1 MVPSVIK
8 MCLNIFNEDEY
19 LSRNNIKNHYANLID
34 INNYLSN
41 NFNHEALPSKEIK
54 LVFDEVNM
62 KNILISS
69 STYNLLKSFHIFV
82 LFFNYFNSITFDIFL
97 QIFQNVDFYVKRMF
111 TIRLFE
117 DFNSEELKKKSNGIF
132 SNKIESIVDSLFF
145 ISKCVFT

>member
-111 TIRLFE
+111 TIRFSVLWE
-117 DFNSEELKKKSNGIF
+117 CLHRNLSSKDFLKISTVRNWKRSPMEF
-132 SNKIESIVDSLFF
+132 SLIK
-145 ISKCVFT
+145 

>member
-19 LSRNNIKNHYANLID
+19 LSRNNIKNHFAKLID
-34 INNYLSN
+34 ISNYLSN
-41 NFNHEALPSKEIK
+41 NFNYEAFPSKEIK

-111 TIRLFE
+111 TLDILFDE
-117 DFNSEELKKKSNGIF
+117 NACTE
-132 SNKIESIVDSLFF
+132 
-145 ISKCVFT
+145 ISVQKAF

>member
-19 LSRNNIKNHYANLID
+19 LSRNNIKNHFAKLID
-34 INNYLSN
+34 ISNYLSN
-41 NFNHEALPSKEIK
+41 NFNYEAFPSKEIK

-111 TIRLFE
+111 TLDILFDE
-117 DFNSEELKKKSNGIF
+117 NACT
-132 SNKIESIVDSLFF
+132 KISVQKAF
-145 ISKCVFT
+145 

>member
-111 TIRLFE
+111 TIR
-117 DFNSEELKKKSNGIF
+117 F
-132 SNKIESIVDSLFF
+132 SVL
-145 ISKCVFT
+145 